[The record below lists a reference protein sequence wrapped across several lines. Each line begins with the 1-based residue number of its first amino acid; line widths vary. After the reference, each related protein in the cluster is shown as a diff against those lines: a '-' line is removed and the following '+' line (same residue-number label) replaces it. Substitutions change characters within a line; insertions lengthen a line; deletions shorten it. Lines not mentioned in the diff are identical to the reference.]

1 MSSAHERFW
10 TNPSFAFV
18 GHSSKQRFPELSYAK
33 SRKLGKKVFAIDP
46 DADRIQGDRAY
57 HGFDELPEQVEA
69 AVLEVP
75 RAETAEWVEKAADAG
90 IKNVWIHMQRETP
103 EALAI
108 GRDRGLNVLTGTCAV
123 MYVDRGLSY
132 HAIHKLIARARHR
145 Y

>member
-1 MSSAHERFW
+1 MSSAHEQFW

-18 GHSSKQRFPELSYAK
+18 GHSSKRRFPELSYEK

-46 DADRIQGDRAY
+46 DVDRIKGDRAY
-57 HGFDELPEQVEA
+57 RGFDELPEQVEA

-75 RAETAEWVEKAADAG
+75 RSETADWVEKAADAG
-90 IKNVWIHMQRETP
+90 IKNVWIHMHRDSP

-108 GRDRGLNVLTGTCAV
+108 ARERGLNVLTGTCAV
-123 MYVDRGLSY
+123 MYVNRSPSV
-132 HAIHKLIARARHR
+132 HSVHKLIRKLVRR